1 MKYIVAI
8 VILAFWVTPAYAY
21 LDPGTGSILLQG
33 ILAGIASVITT
44 IVLYWQKIKVFLK
57 RILPQKKDRM

>member
-8 VILAFWVTPAYAY
+8 MILLFWVTPVYAY

-33 ILAGIASVITT
+33 ILAGLASVITA
-44 IVLYWQKIKVFLK
+44 IVTYWKQIKVFFK
-57 RILPQKKDRM
+57 ADPKKKDRM